1 MADMD
6 YNYSGDVVSGVEP
19 AKKHTGAVIGG
30 VTAGVLAVAV
40 GGGIAAYN
48 MSDLVKNQVKLTI
61 SKPDEYYSWVLEK
74 NSNEAASQISEA
86 YREYIEEYK
95 NGLSYDLKLKY
106 DISDDAKALLDEETD
121 NMLPDFN
128 SVTLGVTSVIKD
140 NILSADIFAEV
151 NDKNVISTEMAADY
165 SAYDVFFRL
174 PGLSEQWIMSSSVL
188 DETELE
194 ELNARATNPEEIIT
208 PEELETLIVKYT
220 NLFSECV
227 SDIELEKKE
236 EIAISDIT
244 VKYTV
249 AEMTVTEAKA
259 NEIAEKFINEIKN
272 DSLIREIVVDRTKLA
287 TAEDYDA
294 GLDEALNS
302 LSEETSDEAVTIK
315 TYIDATGSVRGISAT
330 EDEAEGESM
339 RLIYGKQE
347 SEIRGEFVTVEYDT
361 DAETRMDIALSE
373 KSKNSYD
380 GTITVLAEDE
390 EAVVNLDNIT
400 VVNEKKGYVS
410 GNISFE
416 VEEQAYNLALTAD
429 ENSQTVSTDIVVE
442 GVNYGKITA
451 TLSVGSGEAPS
462 LPDKSAAYDIYSE
475 DADFPSDYVEQEK
488 MVEFA
493 KEVLMNVGLDEAAAD
508 ELAVEFGDSI
518 YYTYDAW
525 EDDYDYGWDDEDFD
539 FDEEYYDWDED
550 EFIDDSDIYWDEDFS
565 DDMDIYWD
573 EDFDIDMDDVEIP
586 EINLDDIELS

>member
-1 MADMD
+1 M
-6 YNYSGDVVSGVEP
+6 
-19 AKKHTGAVIGG
+19 KKAIMILLVF
-30 VTAGVLAVAV
+30 VLTAGVLAVAV

-121 NMLPDFN
+121 NMLPDLN
-128 SVTLGVTSVIKD
+128 SLTLGVTSVIKD

-174 PGLSEQWIMSSSVL
+174 PGLSEQWIMCPSVL
-188 DETELE
+188 NETELE
-194 ELNARATNPEEIIT
+194 ELNAQATNPEEIIT

-249 AEMTVTEAKA
+249 AEMTITEAKA

-272 DSLIREIVVDRTKLA
+272 DSLIKEIVVDRTKLA

-390 EAVVNLDNIT
+390 KAVVNLDNIT

-416 VEEQAYNLALTAD
+416 VEEQKYNLALTAD

-442 GVNYGKITA
+442 GVNYGKIAA
-451 TLSVGSGEAPS
+451 TLSVGNGEAPS
-462 LPDKSAAYDIYSE
+462 LPDKSAAYDIYGE
-475 DADFPSDYVEQEK
+475 DADFPSGYVEQEK

-493 KEVLMNVGLDEAAAD
+493 KEVLMNVY
-508 ELAVEFGDSI
+508 I
-518 YYTYDAW
+518 
-525 EDDYDYGWDDEDFD
+525 
-539 FDEEYYDWDED
+539 
-550 EFIDDSDIYWDEDFS
+550 FII
-565 DDMDIYWD
+565 
-573 EDFDIDMDDVEIP
+573 
-586 EINLDDIELS
+586 